1 MTRRFPWVC
10 VTKRD
15 SSLELGPDFIPRVL
29 GFHPANEVQVKTR
42 HPLIEANSGKEST
55 QIGPQTGGTEVLP
68 DVQMPKMYS
77 VLLLNDDFT
86 PMDFVILVLRRFFG
100 HKDDSATQIMLDVH
114 RKGAGIAGVYTL
126 EIAEMKTMQVNQ
138 FSQMHQHPLK
148 CTMQEV
154 PS

>member
-1 MTRRFPWVC
+1 MSRTKMGMGFTTRDYVSS
-10 VTKRD
+10 RD
-15 SSLELGPDFIPRVL
+15 RHLEFSLSHGSE
-29 GFHPANEVQVKTR
+29 K
-42 HPLIEANSGKEST
+42 SGTEGEGNNQT
-55 QIGPQTGGTEVLP
+55 GPQTGGTEVLP

>member
-1 MTRRFPWVC
+1 MMCQNKKINAPASLFLESRSSDFDKEWGFDTGSMS
-10 VTKRD
+10 D
-15 SSLELGPDFIPRVL
+15 SGPTSSPGLNQD
-29 GFHPANEVQVKTR
+29 T
-42 HPLIEANSGKEST
+42 
-55 QIGPQTGGTEVLP
+55 QTGGTEVLP
-68 DVQMPKMYS
+68 DVQVPKMYS
-77 VLLLNDDFT
+77 VILLNDDFS

-100 HKDDSATQIMLDVH
+100 HKDESATQIMLDVH

-148 CTMQEV
+148 CTMQEA

>member
-1 MTRRFPWVC
+1 MVSQS
-10 VTKRD
+10 TKISLSGTKSGSSND
-15 SSLELGPDFIPRVL
+15 SSQ
-29 GFHPANEVQVKTR
+29 NTR
-42 HPLIEANSGKEST
+42 PET
-55 QIGPQTGGTEVLP
+55 QAGGTEVLP
-68 DVQMPKMYS
+68 DLQIPKMYS
-77 VLLLNDDFT
+77 VILLNDDFS

-100 HKDDSATQIMLDVH
+100 HKDESATQIMLDVH
-114 RKGAGIAGVYTL
+114 RKGAGVAGVYTF